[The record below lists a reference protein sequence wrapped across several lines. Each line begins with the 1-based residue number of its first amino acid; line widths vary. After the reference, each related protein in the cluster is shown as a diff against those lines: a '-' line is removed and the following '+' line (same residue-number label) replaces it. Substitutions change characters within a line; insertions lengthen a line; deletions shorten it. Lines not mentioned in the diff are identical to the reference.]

1 MYSEPRE
8 RVWWL
13 QMWSFLNAVYV
24 PVQSLIKFYVIIFFI
39 LFRGSNVFTP
49 KTPRQLLS
57 CLSITLNSIARC

>member
-24 PVQSLIKFYVIIFFI
+24 TVQSLIKFYVIIFFHFI
-39 LFRGSNVFTP
+39 SG
-49 KTPRQLLS
+49 K
-57 CLSITLNSIARC
+57 